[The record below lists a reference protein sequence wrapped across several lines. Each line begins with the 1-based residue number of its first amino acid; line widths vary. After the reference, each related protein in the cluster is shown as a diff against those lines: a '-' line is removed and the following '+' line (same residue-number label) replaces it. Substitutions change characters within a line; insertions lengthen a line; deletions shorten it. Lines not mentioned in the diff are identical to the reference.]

1 MKEILDE
8 EIKERI
14 VTVVKVV
21 PRYMVIWHSLL
32 SFLFLFN
39 LLIKSHQSH
48 PVAFFQGLVVT
59 HLFLL
64 FITMIRKGYGK
75 INKGLIF
82 SFWALSLINLVA
94 SLSLL
99 GDGIFMWMAVNMGA
113 TPAINS

>member
-8 EIKERI
+8 EIKERVVI
-14 VTVVKVV
+14 AVKVI
-21 PRYMVIWHSLL
+21 PKYMVIWHSLL
-32 SFLFLFN
+32 FFLFLLN
-39 LLIKSHQSH
+39 LLVKSHQLH

-64 FITMIRKGYGK
+64 FITVVRKGYGK
-75 INKGLIF
+75 INGALVF

-99 GDGIFMWMAVNMGA
+99 GDGIFMWMVINMGNA
-113 TPAINS
+113 PAANS